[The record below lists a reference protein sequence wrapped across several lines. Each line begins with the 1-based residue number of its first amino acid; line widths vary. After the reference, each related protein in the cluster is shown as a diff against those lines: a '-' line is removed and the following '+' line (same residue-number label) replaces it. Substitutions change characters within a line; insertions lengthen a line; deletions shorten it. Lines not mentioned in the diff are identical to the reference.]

1 MELTKLGIR
10 QIQWIG
16 GKPWDFPR
24 QNIWDFVGAFLVKI
38 SLKPIFLGL
47 SWWKFPLNQDFLG
60 FPGENFRKPIHWKM
74 VLTAF
79 DYGHWT
85 GLSQNV
91 GEVSRI
97 LQVTIWFIFYKSVNN
112 SHVYH
117 HWVTFGSVSITLSFS
132 DFSSTNYLR
141 LWMAW
146 WLHHFVMSMANPIS
160 KVEWW
165 IHVNPYV
172 RLKACGCLKKCPLF
186 FMGTMMI
193 NHPILGDLKFY
204 PAWINH
210 FLFQSGVD
218 MTVASCNPVPLRSWQ
233 FRKICGI
240 FRTSIG
246 IPESTGATGFTWDS
260 HSLPSSKLPS
270 GKHSKTMENHHF

>member
-1 MELTKLGIR
+1 
-10 QIQWIG
+10 
-16 GKPWDFPR
+16 
-24 QNIWDFVGAFLVKI
+24 VKI

-146 WLHHFVMSMANPIS
+146 MAPPFCDEYGES
-160 KVEWW
+160 DQQGGM
-165 IHVNPYV
+165 VNPCESICASESLRMPQKMSLIFHGDNDDKPSNFGWSEILPRMNQPFSFSV
-172 RLKACGCLKKCPLF
+172 RGWHDCCKLQVAIRCPFDHDNSEKSVGF
-186 FMGTMMI
+186 FG
-193 NHPILGDLKFY
+193 HP
-204 PAWINH
+204 
-210 FLFQSGVD
+210 
-218 MTVASCNPVPLRSWQ
+218 
-233 FRKICGI
+233 
-240 FRTSIG
+240 
-246 IPESTGATGFTWDS
+246 
-260 HSLPSSKLPS
+260 
-270 GKHSKTMENHHF
+270 